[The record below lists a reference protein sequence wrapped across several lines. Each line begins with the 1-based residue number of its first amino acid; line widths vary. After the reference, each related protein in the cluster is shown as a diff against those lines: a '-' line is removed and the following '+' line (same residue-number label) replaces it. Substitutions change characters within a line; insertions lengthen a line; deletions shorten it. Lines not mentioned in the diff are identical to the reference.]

1 MSQGR
6 SFKEFCDSIREL
18 SLSKRSPEDL
28 VIEGQLLVSE
38 FLENPDLMLDNLIT
52 IQESMLDEDF
62 WPIDVNDIVTYRDP
76 NRNFSVRLFVWEPN
90 FPYHIHDHG
99 SWGIMGCLANQI
111 RETKYRLIGTQ
122 DDCEDAELKVMNEAI
137 LQPGH
142 TTFVLPLDRG
152 IHRMQAFGNKPALSV
167 HVYGKPSRVGFIRG
181 FTPETNSA
189 YKMYPVI
196 IQRRVMAAK
205 ALELIGT
212 DWAQEILK
220 MRCRDNNEMVS
231 RISREAL
238 ERLEHRKDEGE
249 L

>member
-6 SFKEFCDSIREL
+6 SFKEFCDGIRAL
-18 SLSKRSPEDL
+18 AHSKRSPEDI
-28 VIEGQLLVSE
+28 VIEGQMLMAE
-38 FLENPDLMLDNLIT
+38 FLENPDLMLDNLIAT
-52 IQESMLDEDF
+52 QENMVDDDF

-111 RETKYRLIGTQ
+111 RETKYRLVSST
-122 DDCEDAELKVMNEAI
+122 DDCEYAELKVMTEAI

-142 TTFVLPLDRG
+142 TTFVLPLNNG

-181 FTPETNSA
+181 FTPENNSA

-196 IQRRVMAAK
+196 IQRRIMATK
-205 ALELIGT
+205 ALELIGS

-220 MRCRDNNEMVS
+220 IRCRDNNEMVS

-238 ERLEHRKDEGE
+238 ERLKRRQSEEE
-249 L
+249 